1 MKVPASKSG
10 GPEFER
16 FERFLDEWSRRDFLR
31 GMGGALA
38 FAAFAAGGLELLE
51 ACGTSSTS
59 PSQSARKG
67 GHVVEGSTSDPTTFN
82 TIFVSDTASS
92 TLVGMLFTSLID
104 QRADGTLIPAIAKQ
118 VPKVDADQLTYKF
131 DLRQD
136 VTWSDGQ
143 PLTADDV
150 VFTYN
155 LMAGGVY
162 DYKAINSRYWPD
174 LEQYLASVTAPDK
187 YTVVMKTKV
196 PYAPFLV
203 NYVDGLPPLPK
214 HVLEPLAKSS
224 PASFRQVDYNFA
236 PTVVSGPFLFDRWDK
251 SQQVVV
257 KANPKH
263 FLGRPNLDTYVVKT
277 VSDGIAIAN
286 QLKTGEIDVGG
297 VEPSLWDDLA
307 TASNITRISFGQP
320 SWDYFGFNMDP
331 ANAKRP
337 VSGRIFGDPATGKQV
352 RQALYHAV
360 DRAALA
366 ERVYFKQA
374 DVATS
379 AEPSTSWA
387 LTNNVA
393 RYAFDAKKAA
403 DMLDQAGWKPGPDGV
418 RVKDGVRFSF
428 EVITNVGNKARETT
442 IQVLAES
449 WRKIGVEAQPKPIQ
463 FTEYVKTST
472 TRDFDMVMGG
482 IVSGVDPD
490 LSQIYHSRVIG
501 KGLNRMGYH
510 NPKLD
515 DALDQAVQV
524 LDQGKRK
531 QLYAQVQQILME
543 DVPAAMLVW
552 PKALVGVSKRVQNA
566 NFGPFNRNQS
576 RPWLKDVWV
585 TDGK

>member
-1 MKVPASKSG
+1 MAANTRGDSG
-10 GPEFER
+10 FDR

-31 GMGGALA
+31 GLGGAVALSA
-38 FAAFAAGGLELLE
+38 FLAGGMEFLE
-51 ACGTSSTS
+51 ACGNG
-59 PSQSARKG
+59 PAAQSQNVKKG
-67 GHVVEGSTSDPTTFN
+67 GHVVEGSLSDPTTFN
-82 TIFVSDTASS
+82 TIFSSDTASS
-92 TLVGMLFTSLID
+92 TILGMLFTGLLD
-104 QRADGTLIPAIAKQ
+104 NKADGSLIPAIAKS
-118 VPKVDADQLTYKF
+118 VPKVDSDQLTYKF

-150 VFTYN
+150 VFTYA
-155 LMAGGVY
+155 LMAGSTY

-187 YTVVMKTKV
+187 YTVVMKTKT
-196 PYAPFLV
+196 PYAPFLT
-203 NYVDGLPPLPK
+203 NYVFAPLPK
-214 HVLEPLAKSS
+214 HVLEPVVRQS
-224 PASFRQVDYNFA
+224 PADFRKADFNFA
-236 PTVVSGPFLFDRWDK
+236 PTVVSGPFQFDRWDK

-263 FLGRPNLDTYVVKT
+263 FLGKPNLDSYVVKT
-277 VSDGIAIAN
+277 VADGVAIAN

-297 VEPSLWDDLA
+297 IEPSLWDDLA
-307 TASNITRISFGQP
+307 TASNVHRVTFGQA
-320 SWDYFGFNMDP
+320 SWDYYAVNMDP
-331 ANAKRP
+331 TNAKRP
-337 VSGRIFGDPATGKQV
+337 VTGKIFGDAATGKLV

-360 DRAALA
+360 DRASLA

-374 DVATS
+374 DIATTV
-379 AEPSTSWA
+379 EPPTSWA
-387 LTNNVA
+387 LTTNVPK
-393 RYAFDAKKAA
+393 YAYDPKKAA
-403 DMLDQAGWKPGPDGV
+403 DMLDQAGWKLGPDGI

-472 TRDFDMVMGG
+472 TREFDMVMGG

-490 LSQIYHSRVIG
+490 LSQIYHSRIIG
-501 KGLNRMGYH
+501 KGLNRMGYRSSQ
-510 NPKLD
+510 LD
-515 DALDQAVQV
+515 DLLDKAVQV

-531 QLYAQVQQILME
+531 QIYVQVQQILMD
-543 DVPAAMLVW
+543 DVPASMLVW
-552 PKALVGVSKRVQNA
+552 PKALIGISKRVQN
-566 NFGPFNRNQS
+566 FGVGPFNRNQN

-585 TDGK
+585 TDGR